1 MADVFISYS
10 RRDADVAFRIGRLF
24 EQEGWSTWIDLTI
37 ALGDDFRPE
46 IDREIDAA
54 ACVVVIWTHAS
65 VTSAWVRHEVIRA
78 LEQHKLVEVELAPG
92 LASQVDLSTSRVER
106 RPAVVVESR
115 IHVDSH
121 REAFLAQIASLG
133 LARPR
138 DQWNASLLVR
148 NWNGQAP
155 SHPIIGW
162 EWTDLGEG
170 TRRICR
176 RERWVEGPIAEYR
189 TTIGNYWQ
197 FGYEKARVAL
207 GYLTIVKPQHDVT
220 LPKRDKRRERR
231 ANEFVLPFTE
241 GGTAGE
247 LVVGFNYP
255 SGGVALDPEQVDV
268 IRSIETRCR
277 TFLSGVSEAGFYVS
291 FASNNTGDPFTF
303 DLGVELFAH
312 PSVWCRM
319 VARKRTR
326 DRRKLDRDIAK
337 LRELGWNPPAEGPSE
352 GGRLLG
358 RKLTAWWYDAG
369 PVSDVDCT
377 ALAALILTT
386 FLAVYGAP
394 PAGSSL
400 GAAVPRIPH
409 PSE

>member
-10 RRDADVAFRIGRLF
+10 RKDADVAFLIGRVF
-24 EQEGWSTWIDLTI
+24 EQEGWSTWIDRTI

-54 ACVVVIWTHAS
+54 ACVVVIWTLAS
-65 VTSAWVRHEVIRA
+65 VASAWVRHEAMRA

-115 IHVDSH
+115 IHVDSR
-121 REAFLAQIASLG
+121 REALLAQMASLG

-138 DQWNASLLVR
+138 DRWNATVLVR
-148 NWNGQAP
+148 NWNGEAP

-162 EWTDLGEG
+162 EWTDAGEE
-170 TRRICR
+170 THRICR
-176 RERWVEGPIAEYR
+176 RVRWVEGPIAEYR
-189 TTIGNYWQ
+189 TTIGTYWQ
-197 FGYEKARVAL
+197 FGYENARVPL
-207 GYLTIVKPQHDVT
+207 GHLTTTKPLHDVT
-220 LPKRDKRRERR
+220 LPKRDKRLERR
-231 ANEFVLPFTE
+231 ANEYVLPFTE
-241 GGTAGE
+241 GGTVGE

-255 SGGVALDPEQVDV
+255 SGGVALDPEQVD
-268 IRSIETRCR
+268 IRSSIETRCR
-277 TFLSGVSEAGFYVS
+277 TYLSDVSDADFYVS
-291 FASNNTGDPFTF
+291 FVSNDTGDPFKF
-303 DLGVELFAH
+303 HLAIELFAH
-312 PSVWCRM
+312 PIVWCRL

-326 DRRKLDRDIAK
+326 DRRKLERNIAK

-352 GGRLLG
+352 GGPLLG

-369 PVSDVDCT
+369 PVSSVDCT
-377 ALAALILTT
+377 GLAALILTT

-400 GAAVPRIPH
+400 GAVTPRIPH